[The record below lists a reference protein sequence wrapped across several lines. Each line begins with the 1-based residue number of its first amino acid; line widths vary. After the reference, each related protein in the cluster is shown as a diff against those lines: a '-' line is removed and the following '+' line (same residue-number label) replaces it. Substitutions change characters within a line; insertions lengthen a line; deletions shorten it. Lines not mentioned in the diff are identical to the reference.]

1 MLPVTSFIR
10 GVTHIQAFFGG
21 REGMQNIYVL
31 CLYLV
36 FFMNATKNLL
46 MVFRDSAFRHVA
58 SVVRGFC

>member
-1 MLPVTSFIR
+1 
-10 GVTHIQAFFGG
+10 
-21 REGMQNIYVL
+21 MQNIYVL